1 MKRFLPLPPHGR
13 ALCALAALAVLPAPA
28 QNSATNVG
36 DMVVVEERSS
46 VRSGSI
52 IDLVPPPPEDGEPD
66 GPPLQPSGAAAR
78 AFRFLAGMQREDG
91 SWPGDPPEMA
101 TAWVLL
107 AALYNGWFDE
117 DEWRDSFA
125 RGVGFLVGAMREDG
139 SFDAGPFP
147 PGLGEPR
154 APALALLYAA
164 DATRNPR
171 VREAADAAARAAFG
185 TNAPPELF
193 RSLELLSYHPV
204 FGPAFRELREERA
217 RALVPTEPRDG
228 CPAGLWTSSPD
239 YGELAYVL
247 PTLPY
252 ASLVWFLGGSSNRVT
267 VRHRGRE
274 RSFDRTVES
283 ESVLATAASLLV
295 PGRMGAVSNRPPFPT
310 AEEVARAT
318 APLDKCSATSPLV
331 RQAALRWLRE
341 RQSEDG
347 SWSGG
352 DDPVVDTALALLA
365 FAADDS
371 NLVDRLGVDGLS
383 RTVRFLAAS
392 IRDDGSFPVRDR
404 AGDAAALPVLALRA
418 ISEASPHPEVRLLL
432 RKAGAEPY
440 DHFQFQCT
448 FAERLL
454 LAWPALPRAER
465 DAFREADLRAR
476 RWEVRP
482 ERPFERDKGPKLVLH
497 WDEPPTEP
505 LFADGTPLPAA
516 AFRPLP
522 ADASIEARAL
532 RATTRWLLV
541 PPAGSVRHFLP
552 APGSATNAP
561 AALLPDGIKVTVR
574 RHAEVAEVSPPGG
587 GSGEAEP
594 PPVESHAE
602 SAEAAEFGSPAGGAG
617 EQSEPEGVS
626 HAASAEGAFFLA
638 ALERAREIA
647 ARAGAEC
654 HVRTLYSATRGL
666 EFKRGTQLVAQLT
679 VPNPSADPEK
689 TWLSKA
695 TATLYLGLVGTN
707 GVDLADYDDEIRYGE
722 FRKKADANGI
732 VSTGQ
737 GTQLCLRP
745 TIRNKCL
752 HWTDGMVYAILQYPV
767 RFEPALFAGLWRETT
782 NAVAGRALSAPP
794 PADIPA
800 ARLDDLEEEGAR
812 LLPVLTERFAEAGL
826 ERIWTCWF
834 VSRAPLYDGSF
845 LRLSSWQGLDNT
857 KNREWWMRMTAHAT
871 APANPERNLAVAD
884 LFYGRTDGRPFVLED
899 YALANRGRTPKI
911 RAWTDG
917 DRFVVLRPYTPR
929 DEDAVWDRFFEITTN
944 VVRGPV
950 FAP

>member
-1 MKRFLPLPPHGR
+1 MKRFLSLPPHGR

-52 IDLVPPPPEDGEPD
+52 LDLVPPPEEDGEPD
-66 GPPLQPSGAAAR
+66 GPPFQPPGAAAR

-139 SFDAGPFP
+139 SFDDGPLP
-147 PGLGEPR
+147 SGLGEPR

-164 DATRNPR
+164 DATCNPR
-171 VREAADAAARAAFG
+171 TREAADAAARAAFG
-185 TNAPPELF
+185 TNAPPDLF

-204 FGPAFRELREERA
+204 FGPAFRELREARA

-228 CPAGLWTSSPD
+228 RPSGLWTSSPD

-247 PTLPY
+247 PNLPY

-274 RSFDRTVES
+274 RSFNRTVES

-295 PGRMGAVSNRPPFPT
+295 PGTMGVVSHRPPFPT

-365 FAADDS
+365 FAADGG

-392 IRDDGSFPVRDR
+392 IRDDGSFPVRDP

-476 RWEVRP
+476 RWEVRL

-561 AALLPDGIKVTVR
+561 AALFPDGIKVTVR
-574 RHAEVAEVSPPGG
+574 RHAEGAKEEPHAASAEG
-587 GSGEAEP
+587 AESEP
-594 PPVESHAE
+594 HAE
-602 SAEAAEFGSPAGGAG
+602 SAEPAEFGSPAGGAG
-617 EQSEPEGVS
+617 DRPCRG
-626 HAASAEGAFFLA
+626 
-638 ALERAREIA
+638 
-647 ARAGAEC
+647 GAETPL
-654 HVRTLYSATRGL
+654 RT
-666 EFKRGTQLVAQLT
+666 
-679 VPNPSADPEK
+679 
-689 TWLSKA
+689 
-695 TATLYLGLVGTN
+695 
-707 GVDLADYDDEIRYGE
+707 
-722 FRKKADANGI
+722 
-732 VSTGQ
+732 
-737 GTQLCLRP
+737 P
-745 TIRNKCL
+745 T
-752 HWTDGMVYAILQYPV
+752 
-767 RFEPALFAGLWRETT
+767 
-782 NAVAGRALSAPP
+782 SPP
-794 PADIPA
+794 PDLRSPPA
-800 ARLDDLEEEGAR
+800 R
-812 LLPVLTERFAEAGL
+812 
-826 ERIWTCWF
+826 
-834 VSRAPLYDGSF
+834 
-845 LRLSSWQGLDNT
+845 
-857 KNREWWMRMTAHAT
+857 
-871 APANPERNLAVAD
+871 
-884 LFYGRTDGRPFVLED
+884 
-899 YALANRGRTPKI
+899 
-911 RAWTDG
+911 
-917 DRFVVLRPYTPR
+917 
-929 DEDAVWDRFFEITTN
+929 
-944 VVRGPV
+944 
-950 FAP
+950 

>member
-1 MKRFLPLPPHGR
+1 MKRFLHLPPHGR
-13 ALCALAALAVLPAPA
+13 ALCALAALAVLPALA
-28 QNSATNVG
+28 QDSATNADHTV
-36 DMVVVEERSS
+36 VVVERSCVS
-46 VRSGSI
+46 SGSVL
-52 IDLVPPPPEDGEPD
+52 DLVPTPPEDGEPY
-66 GPPLQPSGAAAR
+66 GLPLQPSGAAAR

-107 AALYNGWFDE
+107 AALYNGWSDE
-117 DEWRDSFA
+117 DEGRDAFA

-204 FGPAFRELREERA
+204 FGRAFRELRMERA

-228 CPAGLWTSSPD
+228 RPAGLWTSSPD
-239 YGELAYVL
+239 YGELAYAL
-247 PTLPY
+247 PNLPY
-252 ASLVWFLGGSSNRVT
+252 SSLVWFLGGSSNRVT
-267 VRHRGRE
+267 VCHRGRE
-274 RSFDRTVES
+274 RTFVRTPET
-283 ESVLATAASLLV
+283 ESVRATAASLLV
-295 PGRMGAVSNRPPFPT
+295 PGGMGVISNRPPFPT

-318 APLDKCSATSPLV
+318 APLDRLSANNHLV
-331 RQAALRWLRE
+331 RHAALRWLRE

-365 FAADDS
+365 FAADGG
-371 NLVDRLGVDGLS
+371 NLVDRLGVDGLT
-383 RTVRFLAAS
+383 RAVRFLAAS
-392 IRDDGSFPVRDR
+392 IRDDGSFPVRDP

-440 DHFQFQCT
+440 DAGSEFT

-454 LAWPALPRAER
+454 LAWPALPPADW

-541 PPAGSVRHFLP
+541 PPAGSVRHFP
-552 APGSATNAP
+552 SGHAAATNAP
-561 AALLPDGIKVTVR
+561 AALFPDDVKVTVR
-574 RHAEVAEVSPPGG
+574 RHAEGAEVSLPGG

-602 SAEAAEFGSPAGGAG
+602 SAENAE
-617 EQSEPEGVS
+617 
-626 HAASAEGAFFLA
+626 
-638 ALERAREIA
+638 
-647 ARAGAEC
+647 
-654 HVRTLYSATRGL
+654 
-666 EFKRGTQLVAQLT
+666 
-679 VPNPSADPEK
+679 N
-689 TWLSKA
+689 
-695 TATLYLGLVGTN
+695 
-707 GVDLADYDDEIRYGE
+707 
-722 FRKKADANGI
+722 
-732 VSTGQ
+732 
-737 GTQLCLRP
+737 
-745 TIRNKCL
+745 
-752 HWTDGMVYAILQYPV
+752 
-767 RFEPALFAGLWRETT
+767 
-782 NAVAGRALSAPP
+782 
-794 PADIPA
+794 
-800 ARLDDLEEEGAR
+800 
-812 LLPVLTERFAEAGL
+812 
-826 ERIWTCWF
+826 
-834 VSRAPLYDGSF
+834 
-845 LRLSSWQGLDNT
+845 
-857 KNREWWMRMTAHAT
+857 
-871 APANPERNLAVAD
+871 
-884 LFYGRTDGRPFVLED
+884 
-899 YALANRGRTPKI
+899 
-911 RAWTDG
+911 
-917 DRFVVLRPYTPR
+917 
-929 DEDAVWDRFFEITTN
+929 
-944 VVRGPV
+944 
-950 FAP
+950 

>member
-1 MKRFLPLPPHGR
+1 MKRLLLLPPHGR
-13 ALCALAALAVLPAPA
+13 ALCALAALAVLPALA
-28 QNSATNVG
+28 QDSATNADYTV
-36 DMVVVEERSS
+36 VVVERSCVS
-46 VRSGSI
+46 SGSVL
-52 IDLVPPPPEDGEPD
+52 DLVPTPPEDGEPY
-66 GPPLQPSGAAAR
+66 GLPLQPSGAAAR

-107 AALYNGWFDE
+107 AALYNGWFEE
-117 DEWRDSFA
+117 DEWREAFA

-164 DATRNPR
+164 DATCNPR
-171 VREAADAAARAAFG
+171 TREAADAAARAAFG
-185 TNAPPELF
+185 TNAPPGLF

-204 FGPAFRELREERA
+204 FGRAFRELRMERA

-228 CPAGLWTSSPD
+228 RPAGLWTSSPD
-239 YGELAYVL
+239 YGELAYAL
-247 PTLPY
+247 PNLPY
-252 ASLVWFLGGSSNRVT
+252 SSLVWFLGGSSNRVT
-267 VRHRGRE
+267 VCHRGRE
-274 RSFDRTVES
+274 RTFVRTPET

-295 PGRMGAVSNRPPFPT
+295 PGGMGVVSNRPPFPT
-310 AEEVARAT
+310 AKEVARAT
-318 APLDKCSATSPLV
+318 APLDRLSANNRLV

-347 SWSGG
+347 SWPGG

-365 FAADDS
+365 FAADGGD
-371 NLVDRLGVDGLS
+371 LVDRLGVDGLT
-383 RTVRFLAAS
+383 RAVRFLAAS
-392 IRDDGSFPVRDR
+392 IRDDGSFPVRDP

-440 DHFQFQCT
+440 DAGVEFT

-454 LAWPALPRAER
+454 LAWPALPSADWE
-465 DAFREADLRAR
+465 AFREADLRAR

-541 PPAGSVRHFLP
+541 PPAGSVRHFP
-552 APGSATNAP
+552 SGHAAATNAP
-561 AALLPDGIKVTVR
+561 AALFPDDVKVTVH
-574 RHAEVAEVSPPGG
+574 RHAEGAEVALPGG

-594 PPVESHAE
+594 PPVETHAE
-602 SAEAAEFGSPAGGAG
+602 GAEAAEFGSPAGGAG

-666 EFKRGTQLVAQLT
+666 EFKRGTQFAAQLT

-752 HWTDGMVYAILQYPV
+752 HWTDGTAYAILQYPV

-794 PADIPA
+794 PADAPA
-800 ARLDDLEEEGAR
+800 ARPDDLEEEGVR

-845 LRLSSWQGLDNT
+845 LRLSSGQGLDNT